1 MWRKAVS
8 AIDGQRLPS
17 ELVAMGGLILVVVFA
32 GHLFG
37 TFGNLNR
44 WLERI
49 PPAAMGFG
57 IAGAFLLIMV
67 LMPQDSTPFVYFQ
80 F

>member
-1 MWRKAVS
+1 M
-8 AIDGQRLPS
+8 
-17 ELVAMGGLILVVVFA
+17 GLIFA

-37 TFGNLNR
+37 HFGDAKR

-49 PPAAMGFG
+49 PPLAMGVG
-57 IAGAFLLIMV
+57 MAAVFLLIMV
-67 LMPQDSTPFVYFQ
+67 LMPQDSAPFTYFQ